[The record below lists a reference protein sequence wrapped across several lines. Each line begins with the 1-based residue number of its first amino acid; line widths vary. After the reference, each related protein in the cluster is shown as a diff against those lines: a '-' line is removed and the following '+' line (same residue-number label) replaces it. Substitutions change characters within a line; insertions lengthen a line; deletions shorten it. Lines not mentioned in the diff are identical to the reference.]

1 MRVQQYTLRA
11 FESEQIALLLGGRR
25 HQTLVGMPQGRRKP
39 ELSLGRAYPLH
50 IVLPS
55 V

>member
-11 FESEQIALLLGGRR
+11 FESAQIALLLGERH
-25 HQTLVGMPQGRRKP
+25 HQTPAGMPQGKREP
-39 ELSLGRAYPLH
+39 ELPLGRADQLH
-50 IVLPS
+50 ILLPS